1 MYLKKERLEQKKERV
16 YLKKERL
23 EQKSERVYLKKSASK
38 KEVSP
43 KSLETPLF
51 PISVE
56 PEHLVFLSNP
66 VSPLLTQW
74 YQMEWFDRQD
84 DGTEYHFPVNS

>member
-1 MYLKKERLEQKKERV
+1 MERFEQRSERVLPEKERLEQRIERV
-16 YLKKERL
+16 YP
-23 EQKSERVYLKKSASK
+23 KKSASK

-56 PEHLVFLSNP
+56 PEHLLFLSNP